1 MKTRNPVEHGRMRK
15 WTLPRWSHPSAWR
28 EPAEALYRSPRARK
42 TLRIVVVVLVVFALL
57 GFFAAPPLIRS
68 QLQRRL
74 SQTLQRPVTVQQVH
88 LNPFTLRLALDGVH
102 IGDRDGHGRF
112 VDVDH
117 LVIDASWSSLF
128 RWAPILDQLQLDRPR
143 IVLSRNGP
151 QHFNVSDLI
160 DRFSGN
166 PAKPNAP
173 PARFALYNIRI
184 HQGDIVFDD
193 AVQKAHHEVA
203 GIELGL
209 PFIASLPSAT
219 DIFVQPLLAMTVD
232 GSAIRL
238 AGQFKPFASTR
249 ESVMHFRLDRLDL
262 PRYLGYV
269 PTLPVS
275 ITSGQLSGE
284 IDLHFI
290 ADPTTPRLSLTGALQ
305 LDQLAVTGKDAAPLF
320 SLHQAQAQLADV
332 QPLLGRY
339 TLGNLHLDRPDLRYV
354 RFAGGRSNVDA
365 LLGDGKSTGGA
376 ASAVRI
382 GRLDISGG
390 HLAYLDQSAAAP
402 TTLNLENL
410 HGSLSGLSTV
420 KAPAAVLDLA
430 AQITGGTLMAKGSL
444 DIAASAFRGNV
455 TIDGV
460 DMAPLQAI
468 ADPTLAATLAGKLA
482 AQGQLQAQWHGPFN
496 AQLSHTRIALT
507 DVALLPT
514 KYADS
519 AVRWKKL
526 SAELDQFDLL
536 KQQARLGTLSIDGLS
551 VDAQRLTSGQ
561 IDLATLGPPGAAA
574 SVTSATSS
582 SAPEADGGKKS
593 GASKA
598 DAAKGGWHWHIDHL
612 VLDDAAM
619 ALTDQ
624 KAPSKPPT
632 FKFATISLTA
642 DGLSDDMRQPLKID
656 TSGAIGKGGSYHI
669 TGSVTPQPLDAQL
682 QITTERV
689 NLAPFKNYGSVPLNV
704 QVSSALLSSDG
715 RVHYAQHGDQST
727 TDYRGRVTL
736 SRVKVQDKVS
746 GDDFVRWE
754 ALTLDGLSVQ
764 LGDGAPKLSMATLAL
779 DQFYARLIINATGR
793 LNVQDVVSNPAAAP
807 VSVTRAQTT
816 PAPAASAPPPAALA
830 KLQAPEVH
838 IGAVS
843 VTNSQ
848 LNYTDN
854 FIKPNY
860 TANITQL
867 SGKIGGFGTDA
878 GPPADLS
885 LRGELD
891 DNSPVDIQG
900 SINPLAP
907 VAFLDITGKAEG
919 IELTN
924 LSAYAGKYTGY
935 PITKGRLNADVHYKL
950 DQRKLSADN
959 HIFIDQL
966 TFGDRIEG
974 QGISHLPVKLA
985 VALLKDSQGRIDVHL
1000 PVSGSLDDPKFSVGG
1015 LVWHAFVN
1023 LIGRAV
1029 TSPFRL
1035 LASAFGGSSGQDLG
1049 YVEFAPGSSELT
1061 PDAQKKLALI
1071 AKALID
1077 KPSLN
1082 LDIVG
1087 RTDPSKDES
1096 GLRSVTLDQLVRAE
1110 QRDDEGAKADAQGAS
1125 EAPLSPDDYN
1135 KYLAKAYKHAKFK
1148 KPRDL
1153 IGLTKSQPP
1162 DVMKSMLQ
1170 ANVSTDADAMRR
1182 LAQQRADAVRGWLR
1196 GKVPDQR
1203 LFVLAPKLDA
1213 KGIDDKGATT
1223 RVDFGL
1229 H

>member
-1 MKTRNPVEHGRMRK
+1 MRK
-15 WTLPRWSHPSAWR
+15 GKLPPWSHPSAWR
-28 EPAEALYRSPRARK
+28 EPAEKFYRSHRARK
-42 TLRIVVVVLVVFALL
+42 TLRIVVVVLAVFALL

-74 SQTLQRPVTVQQVH
+74 SQMLQRPVTVQQVH
-88 LNPFTLRLALDGVH
+88 LNPFTLRLALDDLH
-102 IGDRDGHGRF
+102 IGDRNGHGRF

-117 LVIDASWSSLF
+117 LVINASWSSLF

-143 IVLSRNGP
+143 IVLSRDGP

-160 DRFSGN
+160 DRFSGDSG
-166 PAKPNAP
+166 KPDAP

-184 HQGDIVFDD
+184 HQGDIVFED
-193 AVQKAHHEVA
+193 AVQKSRHEVA

-209 PFIASLPSAT
+209 PFIASLPSDT
-219 DIFVQPLLAMTVD
+219 DVFVQPLLAMTVD
-232 GSAIRL
+232 GSAVKL

-262 PRYLGYV
+262 PRYLDYV

-275 ITSGQLSGE
+275 VTSGQLSGE
-284 IDLHFI
+284 LDLHFI
-290 ADPTTPRLSLTGALQ
+290 AAPKTPRLSLTGALQ

-320 SLHQAQAQLADV
+320 SLQQAQAQLVDV
-332 QPLLGRY
+332 QPLIGRY
-339 TLGNLHLDRPDLRYV
+339 TLGNLRLDRPDVHYV
-354 RFAGGRSNVDA
+354 RFAGGRSNIDA

-376 ASAVRI
+376 ATAVRI

-402 TTLNLENL
+402 TALHLENL
-410 HGSLSGLSTV
+410 HGNLVGLSTV

-430 AQITGGTLMAKGSL
+430 AQLGGGSLTAKGAL
-444 DIAASAFRGNV
+444 DTAASAFRGNV
-455 TIDGV
+455 MIDGV
-460 DMAPLQAI
+460 DLSPLQAI

-482 AQGQLQAQWHGPFN
+482 VQGQLQAQWHGPFN
-496 AQLSHTRIALT
+496 AQLSDAHMALT
-507 DVALLPT
+507 DVVLLPT
-514 KYADS
+514 KYTDS

-526 SAELDQFDLL
+526 SFELNHFNLL
-536 KQQARLGTLSIDGLS
+536 KQQALLGTLSINGLS
-551 VDAQRLTSGQ
+551 VDGQRLSNGQ
-561 IDLATLGPPGAAA
+561 IDLATLGPPSAA
-574 SVTSATSS
+574 TSATSATTS
-582 SAPEADGGKKS
+582 SVPEADGGKKS
-593 GASKA
+593 GASQA
-598 DAAKGGWHWHIDHL
+598 DAANGGWHWHIDHV
-612 VLDDAAM
+612 VLDDAAI

-624 KAPSKPPT
+624 KAAGKPPT
-632 FKFATISLTA
+632 FKFGKVNLTA

-656 TSGAIGKGGSYHI
+656 TSGAIGKSGSYRI
-669 TGSVTPQPLDAQL
+669 TGTVTRQPLDAQL
-682 QITTERV
+682 QITTTRI
-689 NLAPFKNYGSVPLNV
+689 NLAPFENYGSVPLNV
-704 QVSSALLSSDG
+704 QVSSALLTSDG

-736 SRVKVQDKVS
+736 GRVRVQDKVS
-746 GDDFVRWE
+746 GDDFIRWE
-754 ALTLDGLSVQ
+754 ALTLNGLSMQ
-764 LGDGAPKLSMATLAL
+764 LGNGAPKLSMTALAL
-779 DQFYARLIINATGR
+779 DQFYARLIINANGR
-793 LNVQDVVSNPAAAP
+793 LNTQDVVSNPAAAP
-807 VSVTRAQTT
+807 VSVTRVETA
-816 PAPAASAPPPAALA
+816 PAPAASAPPPAVANLP
-830 KLQAPEVH
+830 APEVH

-867 SGKIGGFGTDA
+867 SGKIGGFGTDP
-878 GPPADLS
+878 GPPAILS
-885 LRGELD
+885 LQGELD
-891 DNSPVDIQG
+891 DNSPVDIEG

-935 PITKGRLNADVHYKL
+935 PITKGRLNADVHYQL
-950 DQRKLSADN
+950 DQRKLTADN

-966 TFGDRIEG
+966 TFGDRLEG

-1029 TSPFRL
+1029 TAPFRL
-1035 LASAFGGSSGQDLG
+1035 LASAFGGSSRQDLG
-1049 YVEFAPGSSELT
+1049 YVAFAPGSSELGA
-1061 PDAQKKLALI
+1061 DAQKKLALI
-1071 AKALID
+1071 AKALTE

-1087 RTDPSKDES
+1087 RADPSKDES
-1096 GLRSVTLDQLVRAE
+1096 GLRSVTLDQFVRAE
-1110 QRDDEGAKADAQGAS
+1110 QRDDEGTKAGAQGGI

-1135 KYLAKAYKHAKFK
+1135 KYLAKAYKHAKFR

-1162 DVMKSMLQ
+1162 DVMKSMLE
-1170 ANVSTDADAMRR
+1170 ANVSTDTDAMRH